1 MAASSVRVP
10 ACRISCDGGRAK
22 AVQLDSGETIAV
34 DGVVASNVDPK
45 HFALDLIGEATLGPT
60 IADKIERYA

>member
-1 MAASSVRVP
+1 
-10 ACRISCDGGRAK
+10 
-22 AVQLDSGETIAV
+22 VQLDSGETIAV